1 MVTSTTPSV
10 SGEVDVAAVGA
21 SIKFGNATATEGGK
35 DITVQPSEVRRQE
48 IIHMSG
54 AQDLQLL
61 HSTGKGNS
69 AISIRNQAVS
79 GGSLKRRLD
88 EELPRDRHHR
98 DGNEHGSS
106 TNDDIERIRQQF
118 SNDGHLQQ
126 QHKQQTTAAAAATV
140 ASGNAIGSE
149 SIDKQQHSTAAAA
162 AAAAAIASGNANGSE
177 SIDSNIA
184 TSINDNNISNPN
196 STTATGNINRNY
208 VINNNNLSTTS
219 SSPKATTST
228 MPFTDIYGRIPGK
241 EPKFTIPCPNDNC
254 SRHLASSRL
263 ALHLEKCLGLVSSS
277 RRGSNASK
285 QSAAA
290 AAVATKATAVA
301 MTTTTSKAISPA
313 SKSNGGNKKLPGKQA
328 KRRNSKAK

>member
-149 SIDKQQHSTAAAA
+149 SID
-162 AAAAAIASGNANGSE
+162 
-177 SIDSNIA
+177 SNIA

-290 AAVATKATAVA
+290 AVAATKAAVMAVTA
-301 MTTTTSKAISPA
+301 TTSRTISPA
-313 SKSNGGNKKLPGKQA
+313 SKSNGGKKKLPGKQA
-328 KRRNSKAK
+328 KRRNSKVK

>member
-1 MVTSTTPSV
+1 
-10 SGEVDVAAVGA
+10 VDVAAVGA

-106 TNDDIERIRQQF
+106 TNDDIKRIRQQF

-126 QHKQQTTAAAAATV
+126 QNKQQQSTAAAAAAAV

-149 SIDKQQHSTAAAA
+149 
-162 AAAAAIASGNANGSE
+162 N
-177 SIDSNIA
+177 IDSNIA

-196 STTATGNINRNY
+196 RTTATGNINRNY
-208 VINNNNLSTTS
+208 VINNNLSSTS
-219 SSPKATTST
+219 SLPRATTST

-241 EPKFTIPCPNDNC
+241 EPKFTIPCPNENC

-290 AAVATKATAVA
+290 AVAATKAAVMAVTA
-301 MTTTTSKAISPA
+301 TTSKTISPA
-313 SKSNGGNKKLPGKQA
+313 SKSNGGKKKLPGKQA
-328 KRRNSKAK
+328 KRRNSKVK

>member
-1 MVTSTTPSV
+1 MHNGHSSTTPSV
-10 SGEVDVAAVGA
+10 SGEADVAAVGA
-21 SIKFGNATATEGGK
+21 SIKFGNATATDGGK
-35 DITVQPSEVRRQE
+35 DITIQPSEVRRQE
-48 IIHMSG
+48 IHMSG

-69 AISIRNQAVS
+69 AIPIRNQAVS

-88 EELPRDRHHR
+88 EDLPRDRHHR

-106 TNDDIERIRQQF
+106 TNDDIKRIRQQF
-118 SNDGHLQQ
+118 SNHGHLQQ
-126 QHKQQTTAAAAATV
+126 QYKQQHYTAAAAV
-140 ASGNAIGSE
+140 ASGNAI
-149 SIDKQQHSTAAAA
+149 
-162 AAAAAIASGNANGSE
+162 GSE

-196 STTATGNINRNY
+196 STTANGNINRNY
-208 VINNNNLSTTS
+208 VINNNLSTTS

>member
-1 MVTSTTPSV
+1 MHNGHSSTTPSV
-10 SGEVDVAAVGA
+10 SGEADVAAVGA
-21 SIKFGNATATEGGK
+21 SIKFGNATATDGGK
-35 DITVQPSEVRRQE
+35 DITIQPSEVRRQE
-48 IIHMSG
+48 IHMSG

-69 AISIRNQAVS
+69 AIPIRNQAVS

-88 EELPRDRHHR
+88 EDLPRDRHHR

-106 TNDDIERIRQQF
+106 TNDDIKRIRQQF
-118 SNDGHLQQ
+118 SNHGHLQQ
-126 QHKQQTTAAAAATV
+126 QYKQQHYTAAAAV
-140 ASGNAIGSE
+140 ASGNAI
-149 SIDKQQHSTAAAA
+149 
-162 AAAAAIASGNANGSE
+162 GSE

-196 STTATGNINRNY
+196 STTANGNINRNY
-208 VINNNNLSTTS
+208 VINNNLSTTS

-290 AAVATKATAVA
+290 AVAATKAAVMAVTA
-301 MTTTTSKAISPA
+301 TTSRTISPA
-313 SKSNGGNKKLPGKQA
+313 SKSNGGKKKLPGKQA
-328 KRRNSKAK
+328 KRRNSKVK

>member
-140 ASGNAIGSE
+140 ASGNAI
-149 SIDKQQHSTAAAA
+149 
-162 AAAAAIASGNANGSE
+162 GSE